1 MQRVLGFGYLIVFM
15 FILITA
21 CSNDDN
27 PVGPEPS
34 DGLNARGCVILQGD
48 VEIVR
53 AEESVSGAFAG
64 HERVQSELLSFY
76 LIDQNGNLYQPTNED
91 YVLAWDV
98 VDHRIA
104 DFVQYKV
111 DGDWN
116 FHLKGF
122 EAGETKV
129 RFKIIGDEFESLNIP
144 IKVAEGSADGLEK

>member
-1 MQRVLGFGYLIVFM
+1 MKRVHMFRYLVVFL
-15 FILITA
+15 FVLITA
-21 CSNDDN
+21 CSKDDN

-34 DGLNARGCVILQGD
+34 DGLSARGCVILQGD

-53 AEESVSGAFAG
+53 AEQSVSGVFTG
-64 HERVQSELLSFY
+64 QERVQSDLLSFY
-76 LIDQNGNLYQPTNED
+76 LIDQNGDLYQPTTED

-104 DFVQYKV
+104 DFIQYKV

-129 RFKIIGDEFESLNIP
+129 SFKIIGDEFESLNIP
-144 IKVAEGSADGLEK
+144 IIVAEGSADGLEK